1 MTDESRRGDGETTE
15 HLTEF
20 DLREE
25 SVSEKLVTMVAILE
39 NVPPVDLPTL
49 YDVVDADA
57 LDAYFNT
64 RSDGAGSSSDRII
77 SFVYADY
84 KVRIH
89 SVGTIT
95 LSAPKN
101 DTGASRL

>member
-15 HLTEF
+15 HLIEV

-25 SVSEKLVTMVAILE
+25 SVSEKLVTMIATLE
-39 NVPPVDLPTL
+39 NVPPVDLPIL
-49 YDVVDADA
+49 YDVVDVDA
-57 LDAYFNT
+57 LNAYFNT
-64 RSDGAGSSSDRII
+64 RSDGAGSSSDHV
-77 SFVYADY
+77 VYFTYTGY

-95 LSAPKN
+95 LSA
-101 DTGASRL
+101 LE